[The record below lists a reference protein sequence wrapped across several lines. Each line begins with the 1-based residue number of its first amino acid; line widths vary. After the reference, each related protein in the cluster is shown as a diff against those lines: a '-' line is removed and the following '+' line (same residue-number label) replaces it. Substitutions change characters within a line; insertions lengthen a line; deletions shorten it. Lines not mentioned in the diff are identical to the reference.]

1 MSLCFVIVVVPV
13 VVVGV
18 VVVGVAVV
26 AVGFVV
32 ACVAYVAGN
41 VCMRTKS
48 H

>member
-13 VVVGV
+13 VVVDV

-32 ACVAYVAGN
+32 AYVAGN